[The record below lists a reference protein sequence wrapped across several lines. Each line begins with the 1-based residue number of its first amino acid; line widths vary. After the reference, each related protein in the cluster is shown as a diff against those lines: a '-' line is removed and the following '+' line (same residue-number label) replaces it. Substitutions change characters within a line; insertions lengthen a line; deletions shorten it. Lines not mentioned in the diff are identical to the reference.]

1 MVVEVYVD
9 LVCPWAWIGKRRLAA
24 ALASLGD
31 AAPTVVWRP
40 ILLDPTAPA
49 TSTNLA
55 DAPEA
60 EAAQLQSVPGFALD
74 LLKQRVA
81 QLATAEGLPTP
92 VPAWRVSTWAA
103 HRLVQAAGQL
113 GADLQWAVVD
123 HVMDAHVAG
132 RDINELGFLREAAAQ
147 FGLRPPAEVVGAT
160 HAPAYLEPGF
170 DPLDPSERLTR
181 EALWTG
187 RAADVSSSPT
197 FVVDGRALAGAQSV
211 ATLVDHLTRPGDPG
225 RELPDEVRRFRLAEA
240 LLDRRDPHGCLYV
253 LAPLRPEF
261 DGERNLELLSA
272 RALVATASL
281 VPARDK
287 LERLLDVHPDDAYLH
302 LLYGRTLRR
311 LGDERAPTHLAIA
324 AALDPGYAA

>member
-1 MVVEVYVD
+1 MAVEVYFD
-9 LVCPWAWIGKRRLAA
+9 LVCPWAWIGKRRLDA
-24 ALASLGD
+24 ALSSLGPH
-31 AAPTVVWRP
+31 APTVSWRP

-49 TSTNLA
+49 ASTSLA

-60 EAAQLQSVPGFALD
+60 EAAHLQSVPGFTID

-81 QLATAEGLPTP
+81 QLAGAEGLPTP

-103 HRLVQAAGQL
+103 HRLVQAAGL
-113 GADLQWAVVD
+113 VDPGLPSTVID
-123 HVMDAHVAG
+123 HVMDAHFAG
-132 RDINELGFLREAAAQ
+132 ADINERDFLDDTARQ
-147 FGLRPPAEVVGAT
+147 FGLRAPTAVEGAS

-170 DPLDPSERLTR
+170 DPLDPAERLTR
-181 EALWTG
+181 EAFWAG
-187 RAADVSSSPT
+187 RAADVTSSPT
-197 FVVDGRALAGAQSV
+197 LVVDGRQLAGVHAV
-211 ATLVDHLTRPGDPG
+211 ETILDHLARPGEAE
-225 RELPDEVRRFRLAEA
+225 RVVPDEVRRFRLAEA

-281 VPARDK
+281 APARDK
-287 LERLLDVHPDDAYLH
+287 LERLLTDHPDDAYLH
-302 LLYGRTLRR
+302 HLLGRTLRR

-324 AALDPGYAA
+324 AALDPSYAA

>member
-1 MVVEVYVD
+1 MAVEVYFD
-9 LVCPWAWIGKRRLAA
+9 LVCPWAWIGKQRLAA
-24 ALASLGD
+24 ALAALGD
-31 AAPTVVWRP
+31 QAPTVLWRP

-49 TSTNLA
+49 TSISLA

-60 EAAQLQSVPGFALD
+60 EAAQLQSVPGFTLD
-74 LLKQRVA
+74 LLKQRVGER
-81 QLATAEGLPTP
+81 ATAEGLPTP
-92 VPAWRVSTWAA
+92 VPAWRVATWAA
-103 HRLVQAAGQL
+103 HRLVQAAGQH
-113 GADLQWAVVD
+113 GADLQWEVVD
-123 HVMDAHVAG
+123 HLMAAHFAG
-132 RDINELGFLREAAAQ
+132 RDINELEFLNDTADR
-147 FGLRPPAEVVGAT
+147 FGLRPPARIEGAR

-170 DPLDPSERLTR
+170 DPMDPAERLTR
-181 EALWTG
+181 EALWAG

-197 FVVDGRALAGAQSV
+197 LVVDGRALVGAQSV
-211 ATLVDHLTRPGDPG
+211 DTILSHLAAAGEPDPD
-225 RELPDEVRRFRLAEA
+225 LPDEVRRFRLAEA

-281 VPARDK
+281 APARDK
-287 LERLLDVHPDDAYLH
+287 LERLLASHPDDAYLH
-302 LLYGRTLRR
+302 HLLGRTLRR

>member
-1 MVVEVYVD
+1 MAVAVYFD
-9 LVCPWAWIGKRRLAA
+9 LVCPWAWIARRRLAA
-24 ALASLGD
+24 ALELLGPD
-31 AAPTVVWRP
+31 APTVTWRP
-40 ILLDPTAPA
+40 ILLDPTAPG
-49 TSTNLA
+49 TSTSLA
-55 DAPEA
+55 DSPEA

-74 LLKQRVA
+74 LLKHRVA

-103 HRLVQAAGQL
+103 HRLVQAAGERN
-113 GADLQWAVVD
+113 ADLEAAVID
-123 HVMDAHVAG
+123 HVMDAHFAG
-132 RDINELGFLREAAAQ
+132 RDINELEFLRDAASR
-147 FGLRPPAEVVGAT
+147 FGLRPPTAPEGAS

-170 DPLDPSERLTR
+170 DPHDPTERRTR

-187 RAADVSSSPT
+187 RAGDVTSSPT
-197 FVVDGRALAGAQSV
+197 LVVDGRPLAGVQAV
-211 ATLVDHLTRPGDPG
+211 ETMADHLSTPGEPE

-253 LAPLRPEF
+253 LAPLRPQF

-287 LERLLDVHPDDAYLH
+287 LERLLDAHPDDAYLH
-302 LLYGRTLRR
+302 HLLGRTLRR
-311 LGDERAPTHLAIA
+311 LGDDRAPTHLAIA
-324 AALDPGYAA
+324 AALDPGYGA